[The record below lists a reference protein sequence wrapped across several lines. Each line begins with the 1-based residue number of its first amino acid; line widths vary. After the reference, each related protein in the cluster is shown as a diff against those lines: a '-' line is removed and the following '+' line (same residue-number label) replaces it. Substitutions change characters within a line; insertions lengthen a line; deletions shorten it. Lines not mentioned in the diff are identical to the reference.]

1 MESDALGLFAG
12 ALTTIAFVPQVL
24 RILRT
29 RSAHDISW
37 LLFGILAVGSV
48 LWLWYGVRVNSMP
61 LMITNVVTL
70 TLQLLIFGLKWRYGR
85 GTREGVVQTAH
96 RVPHTTTEE
105 R

>member
-1 MESDALGLFAG
+1 MESDVLGLVAG

-37 LLFGILAVGSV
+37 LLFGILAVGSA
-48 LWLWYGVRVNSMP
+48 LWLWYGMRVGSFP
-61 LMITNVVTL
+61 LVVTNVITL

-85 GTREGVVQTAH
+85 GKRIL
-96 RVPHTTTEE
+96 PHNATEE